1 MSVVIEVVS
10 THVETRSGTSKQG
23 RAYTINEQ
31 EAYLHNGNA
40 YPVKIKINLEN
51 GQPAYQPGNYN
62 LHPSSFY
69 SDRYNSIAIRPVLIA
84 CPGQTHDDKLA
95 MSSNLPEGVTVSG
108 KK

>member
-1 MSVVIEVVS
+1 MSIVIEVVS

-69 SDRYNSIAIRPVLIA
+69 ADRYNSIAIRPLLIPR
-84 CPGQTHDDKLA
+84 PGEHHADKAA
-95 MSSNLPEGVTVSG
+95 MSSNVPDSVTVSG